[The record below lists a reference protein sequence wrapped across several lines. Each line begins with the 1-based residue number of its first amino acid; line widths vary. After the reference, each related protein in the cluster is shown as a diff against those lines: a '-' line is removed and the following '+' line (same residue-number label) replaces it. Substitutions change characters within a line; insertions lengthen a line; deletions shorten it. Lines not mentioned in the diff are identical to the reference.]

1 MPEVAERRAP
11 CTDGPLTHCA
21 SPPGEKSGLTVYFR
35 ERDYE
40 EVRKPQQQILDCER
54 IRDMRIQC

>member
-1 MPEVAERRAP
+1 MEILVWVS
-11 CTDGPLTHCA
+11 L
-21 SPPGEKSGLTVYFR
+21 GL
-35 ERDYE
+35 YE